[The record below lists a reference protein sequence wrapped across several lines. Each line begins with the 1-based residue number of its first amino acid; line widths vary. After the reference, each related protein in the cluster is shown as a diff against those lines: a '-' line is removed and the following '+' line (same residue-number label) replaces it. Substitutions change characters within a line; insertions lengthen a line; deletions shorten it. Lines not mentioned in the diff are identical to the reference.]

1 MANSSAAPK
10 QVRCQCRVR
19 ETKGSWQP
27 QRTVVLVGLL
37 DVRLQ
42 LGAQRRLGHILAR
55 NGSDEVLALRRAA
68 FAAFGRLQQ
77 PPPLGRRVI
86 ALRNLQR

>member
-1 MANSSAAPK
+1 M
-10 QVRCQCRVR
+10 
-19 ETKGSWQP
+19 

-37 DVRLQ
+37 NVRLQ
-42 LGAQRRLGHILAR
+42 LGAQRGFSHIFAR
-55 NGSDEVLALRRAA
+55 NGRDKVLLLRRAA
-68 FAAFGRLQQ
+68 LATARRLQQ